1 MRWSV
6 LLCVLV
12 LLTSLNYWKIWSWP
26 SSKCQVYSRLLRS
39 EPILG
44 IRSSRQFLWFE
55 NLAWLFFSS
64 VKYGFCSGW
73 FSSTLRG
80 VMSCTWLDRSSCYTQ
95 ALHRLKGNC
104 YITCLRLLSLCSQE
118 ATLDVDCESG
128 FGAASVKLDAL
139 NVSLSL
145 SLSLILYLFPAYGV
159 RSLGPQTIDMCQ
171 TKNMTDSTKNEFWTD
186 ETKFDRMILN
196 D

>member
-44 IRSSRQFLWFE
+44 IRSARLLLWFD
-55 NLAWLFFSS
+55 FFFFS

-73 FSSTLRG
+73 FSSTLRW
-80 VMSCTWLDRSSCYTQ
+80 VMSCTWLDRSNCYTQ

-128 FGAASVKLDAL
+128 VGAASVKLDAL

-145 SLSLILYLFPAYGV
+145 FLSLSFSPRHMAWGPSAHKLSTCVKQKIWLTQQRTSFELTKQNLIEWY
-159 RSLGPQTIDMCQ
+159 
-171 TKNMTDSTKNEFWTD
+171 
-186 ETKFDRMILN
+186 
-196 D
+196 